1 MIDNSELIK
10 SLINFNENNK
20 VFLHCQIVQRN
31 KDFPKKK
38 IKEKAI
44 QSYFIRSKEHL
55 DRLMPEIKL
64 LCDFYG
70 ARAYISVSYKQFD
83 DVIRNMLMNISTC
96 LCQRNDVNPNRIL
109 NKAVGEVKPKY
120 WLVDIDTKDQDFQDN
135 IVLWFN
141 TYFGRFDSDNYWLK
155 AKIPTVQG
163 VHFITKPFNLEEFNK
178 VYPDVMVH
186 KNSMGTLLYMPN
198 ICQ

>member
-1 MIDNSELIK
+1 
-10 SLINFNENNK
+10 
-20 VFLHCQIVQRN
+20 
-31 KDFPKKK
+31 
-38 IKEKAI
+38 
-44 QSYFIRSKEHL
+44 
-55 DRLMPEIKL
+55 MPEIKL

-186 KNSMGTLLYMPN
+186 KNSMGILLYMPN